1 MEDLPGT
8 SKPSD
13 PTPQEAAVQNLS
25 ARHNS
30 SPKNIFQRRVTALFA
45 ASFAAFSFTTWLLT
59 RTQIAGSE
67 SRDAATAE
75 GVVRMQLNAL
85 AQGEPQIAYAQF
97 SPQYRKEVPFATF
110 QEIATTHGQM
120 FRANTIAIEDIE
132 KSSLRDEMR
141 VRITSADGQHY
152 VARYAT
158 VLIDGR
164 WWIDAM
170 RWRADETPPE
180 RVFTNSVGERVHLAS
195 GLALRFGLD
204 LKFARSSVPS
214 RARRFDTARRAA

>member
-13 PTPQEAAVQNLS
+13 PIPREAAVQNPPALYS
-25 ARHNS
+25 P

-75 GVVRMQLNAL
+75 GVVRMQLDAM
-85 AQGEPQIAYAQF
+85 AQGELQIAYAQF
-97 SPQYRKEVPFATF
+97 SPQYREEVPYETF
-110 QEIATTHGQM
+110 QQIATTHGQM
-120 FRANTIAIEDIE
+120 FRTNTIAIEDVA

-158 VLIDGR
+158 VLLDGR

-180 RVFTNSVGERVHLAS
+180 RIFS
-195 GLALRFGLD
+195 
-204 LKFARSSVPS
+204 
-214 RARRFDTARRAA
+214 

>member
-8 SKPSD
+8 SKPWD
-13 PTPQEAAVQNLS
+13 PIPPEAAAQKLP

-30 SPKNIFQRRVTALFA
+30 SSKNIFQRRVTALFA

-59 RTQIAGSE
+59 RTQIGGGE
-67 SRDAATAE
+67 SRDAGTAE
-75 GVVRMQLNAL
+75 GVVRMQLDAL
-85 AQGEPQIAYAQF
+85 AQGELQIAYGQF
-97 SPQYRKEVPFATF
+97 SPQYREEVPYATF
-110 QEIATTHGQM
+110 QEIATMHGQM
-120 FRANTIAIEDIE
+120 FRANTLAIEDIS

-152 VARYAT
+152 VAHYAT

-170 RWRADETPPE
+170 RWRADEAPPE
-180 RVFTNSVGERVHLAS
+180 RVFTNFIRRRVHVA
-195 GLALRFGLD
+195 ANLD
-204 LKFARSSVPS
+204 LGVDSELN
-214 RARRFDTARRAA
+214 